1 MPGAGLCWPCCT
13 QEWQLYAVL
22 PPGSILPM
30 QSGIAGRF
38 APSAATLALK
48 SARRARECC
57 AGTAGSRALPVLL
70 PLCGQSLGLGC
81 LRVEVRVRRGSLCPR
96 PRPGLGRDGLS

>member
-1 MPGAGLCWPCCT
+1 M
-13 QEWQLYAVL
+13 L
-22 PPGSILPM
+22 PLGSILPM

-48 SARRARECC
+48 SARRAREGC

-81 LRVEVRVRRGSLCPR
+81 LRVEVRVRRGSLCPD
-96 PRPGLGRDGLS
+96 PGRGWGGTG